1 MKKLIFILLMIPALC
16 SGQAIYVSFQPA
28 DLGFGLRGD
37 YKIFYGS
44 LSYGNGGIYRKY
56 DLEHH
61 VKMTAGVMI
70 LLKPYNGFEFF
81 PTAGI
86 NYHILSHAE
95 IDGLIVNPK
104 IFNPLSFEL
113 GLTVYMGRFA
123 LGMRTDILR
132 WEPCVDL
139 GYKFKAGRCS
149 FHRL

>member
-1 MKKLIFILLMIPALC
+1 MKRLIFLLFFIPAIC
-16 SGQAIYVSFQPA
+16 SGQAVYISFQPA

-44 LSYGNGGIYRKY
+44 LSYGNGGIYRNY
-56 DLEHH
+56 DLDHH
-61 VKMTAGVMI
+61 VKITAGVMI
-70 LLKPYNGFEFF
+70 PLKPDASGFEFY
-81 PTAGI
+81 PSVGI
-86 NYHILSHAE
+86 NYHTLNHAE
-95 IDGLIVNPK
+95 IGGLTVDPK

-139 GYKFKAGRCS
+139 GFKF
-149 FHRL
+149 